1 MKEVIVLGVMLGVAG
16 LGEQA
21 LAQTLESPDAI
32 AAAQT
37 RAEAKPAP
45 DELVA
50 LLETKGIL
58 TEAEAALVR
67 QTQRLPETR
76 QVLAEMLLSKHLIS
90 RKEYDRTIRSCS
102 TSAAP
107 AKTAS
112 ERVTPSIPG
121 PNGNGEP
128 GGWKSFSDFMTWIL
142 PGGGQTTDLDFGTI
156 EPSPTWSAGDQPQRA
171 GAKAKR
177 KSRQNHR
184 QDASQATPAPKENAP
199 KR

>member
-1 MKEVIVLGVMLGVAG
+1 MKKVIVLGVMLGVAG

-21 LAQTLESPDAI
+21 LAQTLESPDAL
-32 AAAQT
+32 ALQM
-37 RAEAKPAP
+37 RAEARPAP

-58 TEAEAALVR
+58 TEAEAALVS

-76 QVLAEMLLSKHLIS
+76 HVLAEMLLSKHLIS
-90 RKEYDRTIRSCS
+90 RKEYDQTLRSCS
-102 TSAAP
+102 TSAAL
-107 AKTAS
+107 AKT
-112 ERVTPSIPG
+112 PSQRAAPSTLG
-121 PNGNGEP
+121 PNGKGEP

-156 EPSPTWSAGDQPQRA
+156 QPAPMWSTGDQPQRT
-171 GAKAKR
+171 GTKAKR

-184 QDASQATPAPKENAP
+184 QDASQATPAPRENAP
-199 KR
+199 KQ